1 MPEAREFAA
10 RIAVKSDMDARTQKR
25 PFIKTAERMPADLRV
40 LTMITG
46 VVAAGSMTGLGY
58 LAILPGLPLLVAG
71 ILEPY
76 LDGYGRAVA
85 GVAAVILNVNALP
98 FLAIYSVMGIAEVV
112 RGNVPADLAMLLVL
126 IVPVGLACLL
136 YFDWQFIR
144 WNLRVEKGRI

>member
-98 FLAIYSVMGIAEVV
+98 FLAIYSVMGIAVMA

>member
-1 MPEAREFAA
+1 
-10 RIAVKSDMDARTQKR
+10 MDARTQKR

-98 FLAIYSVMGIAEVV
+98 FLAIYSVMGIAVMA

>member
-1 MPEAREFAA
+1 
-10 RIAVKSDMDARTQKR
+10 MDARTQKR
-25 PFIKTAERMPADLRV
+25 PFIKTAERMPANLRV

>member
-1 MPEAREFAA
+1 
-10 RIAVKSDMDARTQKR
+10 MDARTQKR

-46 VVAAGSMTGLGY
+46 VVAAGSMTGMSY
-58 LAILPGLPLLVAG
+58 VAIVYGLPLLVAG

>member
-1 MPEAREFAA
+1 VPEAREFAA

-76 LDGYGRAVA
+76 LDGYGRAVV

>member
-1 MPEAREFAA
+1 VPEAREFAA

-46 VVAAGSMTGLGY
+46 VVAAGSMTGMSY
-58 LAILPGLPLLVAG
+58 VAIVYGLPLLVAG

-76 LDGYGRAVA
+76 LDDYGRAVV
-85 GVAAVILNVNALP
+85 GVAAVILNVIALP
-98 FLAIYSVMGIAEVV
+98 FLAIYSVMGIAVMA

>member
-1 MPEAREFAA
+1 
-10 RIAVKSDMDARTQKR
+10 MDARTQER

-46 VVAAGSMTGLGY
+46 VVAAGSMTGMSY
-58 LAILPGLPLLVAG
+58 VAIVCGLPLLVAG

-76 LDGYGRAVA
+76 LDGYGRAVV
-85 GVAAVILNVNALP
+85 GVAAVILNVMALP

-144 WNLRVEKGRI
+144 WNLRVEKGTA

>member
-1 MPEAREFAA
+1 
-10 RIAVKSDMDARTQKR
+10 MDARTQKR

>member
-1 MPEAREFAA
+1 VPEAREFAA